1 MKRGVNKRKANKAL
15 FIAIA
20 IIAIGSA
27 FFVLRSM
34 SSNVLPQAVQS
45 KLRSIVPQPVHIV
58 FVGDIM
64 LDRGVRTSVTKNL
77 GGDYNALFRNTGY
90 LKDADIAFGNL
101 EGPAATGGYKAGS
114 RFSFRMDPA
123 GLVAMRTAGF
133 DVVSFANNHVGD
145 YARAA
150 FTETLQNLQ
159 KNNILFAGAGMNRE
173 EATTPAIIDVRG
185 MKIGFL
191 AATDVGP
198 DWLRAT
204 DTSPG
209 ILIASD
215 PNLSSIVATA
225 KAQVDVLVMSFH
237 WGNEYSPANAHQETL
252 AHAAID
258 AGADIVVGHHPHVME
273 KVSYYKDKPI
283 FYSLGNFIFDQYFSP
298 HTLRGMVAEVS
309 IDPKTNTIT
318 ATEQV
323 SPQDKQFVPQ
333 TRIPFDPSM
342 LVTKTFT
349 P

>member
-1 MKRGVNKRKANKAL
+1 MKKGRKKRLSRNAKKAL

-20 IIAIGSA
+20 IIAVGSA
-27 FFVLRSM
+27 FFITRSTSTDVLQH
-34 SSNVLPQAVQS
+34 VAQS
-45 KLRSIVPQPVHIV
+45 KQPVRIV

-77 GGDYNALFRNTGY
+77 GGDYGALFAHTGY
-90 LKDADIAFGNL
+90 LKDADIAFANL
-101 EGPAATGGYKAGS
+101 EGPVATGGYKAGS

-150 FTETLQNLQ
+150 FTETFEHLRE
-159 KNNILFAGAGMNRE
+159 NNILVAGAGMNRT
-173 EATTPAIIDVRG
+173 EATTPAIIEVRG

-198 DWLRAT
+198 NWLQAT
-204 DTSPG
+204 DTTPG

-215 PNLSSIVATA
+215 PKLSAVIAAA
-225 KAQVDVLVMSFH
+225 KQQVDVLVVSFH
-237 WGNEYSPANAHQETL
+237 WGNEYSPANAHQEKL

-258 AGADIVVGHHPHVME
+258 AGADIIVGHHPHVME
-273 KVSYYKDKPI
+273 KVEIYKNKPI

-309 IDPKTNTIT
+309 IDPKTKVIT
-318 ATEQV
+318 TSQQV
-323 SPQDKQFVPQ
+323 SPQNKQFVPQ
-333 TRIPFDPSM
+333 VLIPYDPSM
-342 LVTKTFT
+342 LVSKTFT

>member
-1 MKRGVNKRKANKAL
+1 MKKRMKKRNAKKAL

-20 IIAIGSA
+20 IIAAGSA
-27 FFVLRSM
+27 FFIIRSVP
-34 SSNVLPQAVQS
+34 NDVAQQ
-45 KLRSIVPQPVHIV
+45 KLRNSAAQPVRIV

-64 LDRGVRTSVTKNL
+64 LDRGVRTTVTKNL
-77 GGDYNALFRNTGY
+77 GGDYAALFKNTGY
-90 LKDADIAFGNL
+90 LKDADIAFANL
-101 EGPAATGGYKAGS
+101 EGPVATGGYKAGS

-123 GLVAMRTAGF
+123 GLVAMRDAGF

-145 YARAA
+145 YTRAA
-150 FTETLQNLQ
+150 FTETLQRLQ
-159 KNNILFAGAGMNRE
+159 ENNILYAGAGMNRT
-173 EATTPAIIDVRG
+173 EATTPAIIDVRS

-191 AATDVGP
+191 AVTDVGP

-215 PNLSSIVATA
+215 PNLPSIITTA
-225 KAQVDVLVMSFH
+225 KAQVDVLVVSFH
-237 WGNEYSPANAHQETL
+237 WGNEYAPANAHQEIL

-258 AGADIVVGHHPHVME
+258 AGADIIVGHHPHVME
-273 KVSYYKDKPI
+273 KVAIYKDKPI

-309 IDPKTNTIT
+309 IDSKTKVIT

-333 TRIPFDPSM
+333 TLIPYDPSM

>member
-1 MKRGVNKRKANKAL
+1 MKKKVKKRNANKAL

-20 IIAIGSA
+20 IIAAGSA
-27 FFVLRSM
+27 FFVIRSM
-34 SSNVLPQAVQS
+34 SSDVLPHMAQQKIRNNATQLV
-45 KLRSIVPQPVHIV
+45 RIV

-64 LDRGVRTSVTKNL
+64 LDRGVRTTVTKNL
-77 GGDYNALFRNTGY
+77 GGDYTALFKNTGY
-90 LKDADIAFGNL
+90 LKDADIAFANL
-101 EGPAATGGYKAGS
+101 EGPVATGGYKAGS

-123 GLVAMRTAGF
+123 GLVAMRDAGF

-150 FTETLQNLQ
+150 FTETFEHLRE
-159 KNNILFAGAGMNRE
+159 NNILFAGAGMNRT
-173 EATTPAIIDVRG
+173 EATTPAIIDVRD

-198 DWLRAT
+198 DWLQAT
-204 DTSPG
+204 DTAPG

-215 PNLSSIVATA
+215 PDLPLIIATA

-237 WGNEYSPANAHQETL
+237 WGNEYSPANQHQETL
-252 AHAAID
+252 AHMAID
-258 AGADIVVGHHPHVME
+258 AGADIIIGHHPHVME
-273 KVSYYKDKPI
+273 KVVIYKDKPI

-309 IDPKTNTIT
+309 INPETKMIT
-318 ATEQV
+318 ATERV

-333 TRIPFDPSM
+333 ALIPFDPSM